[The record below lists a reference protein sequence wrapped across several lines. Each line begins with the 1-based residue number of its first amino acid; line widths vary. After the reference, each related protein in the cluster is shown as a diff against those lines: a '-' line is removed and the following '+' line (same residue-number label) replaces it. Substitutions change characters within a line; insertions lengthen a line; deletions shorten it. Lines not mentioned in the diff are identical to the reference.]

1 MAFQPLI
8 IIRLVCVHL
17 PQHSSS
23 FQHCRNYNFAFVSN
37 ISDLIILRWSRASKT
52 LINMT
57 PDCSM
62 MFESDMHMYIE
73 TCRTPPICHCDWLA
87 RREFKSVVTDW
98 IIFNV
103 QMLTMLLL
111 SVNCLDI
118 VKLLSSVTI
127 RCLADGEISHYR
139 EFSQVEN
146 IIIRGY
152 GERLSAISSKIMNPL
167 FDHYA
172 LGCGQTEP
180 IQ

>member
-1 MAFQPLI
+1 
-8 IIRLVCVHL
+8 
-17 PQHSSS
+17 
-23 FQHCRNYNFAFVSN
+23 
-37 ISDLIILRWSRASKT
+37 
-52 LINMT
+52 
-57 PDCSM
+57 
-62 MFESDMHMYIE
+62 MYIE
-73 TCRTPPICHCDWLA
+73 TCRTPPLSHCYWLA

-111 SVNCLDI
+111 SLNCLDI